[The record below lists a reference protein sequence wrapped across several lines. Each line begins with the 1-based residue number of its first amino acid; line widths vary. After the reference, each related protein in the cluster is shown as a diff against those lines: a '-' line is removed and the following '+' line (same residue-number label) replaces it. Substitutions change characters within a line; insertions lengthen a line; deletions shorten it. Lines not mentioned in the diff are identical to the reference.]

1 MNDHGQKETTSK
13 KKSLSPAYTEQ
24 NRPKAY
30 EYNYAH
36 THTHH
41 DQSYQSLLI
50 HARHLKLPCYSYQD
64 IVYGHHVVAL
74 QASTV

>member
-1 MNDHGQKETTSK
+1 MAKKKSL

-30 EYNYAH
+30 KYKYVH

-41 DQSYQSLLI
+41 DQSYQSLPI
-50 HARHLKLPCYSYQD
+50 HARHLKLPCYFNQD
-64 IVYGHHVVAL
+64 NVYGHHVVAL
-74 QASTV
+74 